1 MGGSLNLLSPAEY
14 WHLLNQ
20 NKKVVI
26 EMTILEM
33 YEKISLKAPIEQR
46 KFFNYYD
53 DSVNELMATY
63 DIVIEDGKTYAPIT
77 DLYENNVVLPLYH
90 NAIVDNILFMISNE
104 TNYKSEFIRKSKE
117 AYLSYWNKKAK
128 GTRQRR
134 MRW

>member
-1 MGGSLNLLSPAEY
+1 
-14 WHLLNQ
+14 
-20 NKKVVI
+20 
-26 EMTILEM
+26 MTILEM
-33 YEKISLKAPIEQR
+33 FEKISLKTPIEQR

-77 DLYENNVVLPLYH
+77 DLYEDNVVLPLYH

-104 TNYKSEFIRKSKE
+104 AEYKSEFIRKSKD
-117 AYLSYWNKKAK
+117 AYLSYWNDKAK
-128 GTRQRR
+128 GIRQRR

>member
-1 MGGSLNLLSPAEY
+1 
-14 WHLLNQ
+14 
-20 NKKVVI
+20 
-26 EMTILEM
+26 MTILEM
-33 YEKISLKAPIEQR
+33 FEKISLKTPIEQR

-77 DLYENNVVLPLYH
+77 DLYDDNVVLPLYH

-104 TNYKSEFIRKSKE
+104 AEYKSEFIRKSKD
-117 AYLSYWNKKAK
+117 AYLSYWNDKAK
-128 GTRQRR
+128 GIRQRR